1 MHKFNFWE
9 IIGYITLGLCLI
21 GQVTVGKWYIFAQ
34 SAYLIA
40 NLMGIIRDFKLHLPP
55 SNCVRDIV
63 FAVITILLIGI
74 KIISV

>member
-1 MHKFNFWE
+1 MHKFNFQE

-21 GQVTVGKWYIFAQ
+21 GQVTAGKWYIFAQ

-40 NLMGIIRDFKLHLPP
+40 NLMGVIRDFKLHLPP

-63 FAVITILLIGI
+63 FAVITILLIVI